1 MTTNHIF
8 MSCFSCVSCPSAAA
22 FLSVS
27 SESLSCW
34 DAAGT
39 VFPDRLLCPR
49 RSAVLQARLRPAR
62 CCSRRQGRET
72 PPGLNSERGTEE
84 SRRTEPWQP
93 RGAADC
99 SSAQADRHLR
109 LQRDRGLTS
118 SKDRDC
124 TLKLN
129 VVHHGGLCIYC
140 AQWKSEKVKQEPLP
154 APLCFFSLSLLLR
167 AETWACKVSTRR
179 SLSSTSL
186 QAFCSIGSAKNN
198 CVKQQQV
205 KTPRSLPPSAAHLQ
219 LRL

>member
-1 MTTNHIF
+1 MN
-8 MSCFSCVSCPSAAA
+8 CFSCVSCPSAAA

-39 VFPDRLLCPR
+39 AFPDRLLCPR
-49 RSAVLQARLRPAR
+49 PSAVWRARRRPAR
-62 CCSRRQGRET
+62 CCSPRQGQET
-72 PPGLNSERGTEE
+72 PPGLNSECGTGE

-99 SSAQADRHLR
+99 SSAQVDHRLG
-109 LQRDRGLTS
+109 LQRDGGFTS

-124 TLKLN
+124 ILKLN
-129 VVHHGGLCIYC
+129 MVHHGGLCIYC
-140 AQWKSEKVKQEPLP
+140 AQWKSEKEKQEPFP

-186 QAFCSIGSAKNN
+186 QAFCSVGSAKNN

-205 KTPRSLPPSAAHLQ
+205 KTPCSAPAPAAHLQ